1 MMTLLNNISDKNPC
15 VRKVNDELLDILREY
30 DPDLS
35 ESIKERKFYEHNRE
49 WIESIEAY
57 E

>member
-1 MMTLLNNISDKNPC
+1 MTLLNNISDKNPH
-15 VRKVNDELLDILREY
+15 VRKINDDLLDILREY

-35 ESIKERKFYEHNRE
+35 ERVKERKFYEHNRE
-49 WIESIEAY
+49 WIESIAEY